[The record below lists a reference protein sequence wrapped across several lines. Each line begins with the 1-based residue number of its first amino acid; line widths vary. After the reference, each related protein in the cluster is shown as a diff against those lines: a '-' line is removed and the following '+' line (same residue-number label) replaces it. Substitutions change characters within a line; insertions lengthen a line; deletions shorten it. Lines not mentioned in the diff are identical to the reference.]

1 MCKGIDNT
9 VSPLQNY
16 FIVGLSHREFTVNLH
31 GRAVLYTGAPGRIVK
46 ALRDQTIIL
55 SRNESEF
62 LIANTP

>member
-1 MCKGIDNT
+1 M
-9 VSPLQNY
+9 
-16 FIVGLSHREFTVNLH
+16 NLH